1 LRSATVA
8 LLLNRA
14 LKPLLRELLPLL
26 MALLASAAASEAA
39 SLALSAAED
48 RSGLE
53 PSTSV
58 MVDVGQ
64 QPRAYEVKLQ
74 DASIDGLP

>member
-1 LRSATVA
+1 VA

-14 LKPLLRELLPLL
+14 LKPLLRELLPPL

-53 PSTSV
+53 PNTSARR
-58 MVDVGQ
+58 VGVKQ
-64 QPRAYEVKLQ
+64 QANRM
-74 DASIDGLP
+74 

>member
-1 LRSATVA
+1 MV
-8 LLLNRA
+8 
-14 LKPLLRELLPLL
+14 
-26 MALLASAAASEAA
+26 LLASAAASEAA